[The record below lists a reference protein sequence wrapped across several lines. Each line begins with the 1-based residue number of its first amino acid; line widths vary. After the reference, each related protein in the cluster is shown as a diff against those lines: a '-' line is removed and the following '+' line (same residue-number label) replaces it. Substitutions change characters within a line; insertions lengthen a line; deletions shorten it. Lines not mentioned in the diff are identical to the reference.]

1 MGPTFQVP
9 MQYRSLQPRTLLPS
23 PVTSTTGYC
32 CCFGSFSSVF
42 LSFFLSLVG
51 PQWGIRV
58 QGLPLSGTRRWL
70 CSCARC
76 RAGLSG
82 RSTPFSSGVISPLIS
97 SSILGTYRPGEF
109 IFQCPIILPFHPV
122 HGVLKV
128 RILKWFAIPSPVDR
142 ILSELS
148 TMTRL
153 SWVALHVM
161 AHSFTELNKAI
172 VMWATSLVA

>member
-1 MGPTFQVP
+1 MISRAFTKVVKLLGLTPSSRLPTC
-9 MQYRSLQPRTLLPS
+9 QYRRRTLLPS

-32 CCFGSFSSVF
+32 CCFGSFSSFF

-109 IFQCPIILPFHPV
+109 IFQ
-122 HGVLKV
+122 
-128 RILKWFAIPSPVDR
+128 SPGPQSLGR
-142 ILSELS
+142 ACQ
-148 TMTRL
+148 
-153 SWVALHVM
+153 VAVVCRGHT
-161 AHSFTELNKAI
+161 HTHCFT
-172 VMWATSLVA
+172 SGPGR